1 MVIHGRKLIEVLP
14 LRDLYTDYR
23 SHKRLQVFVHKG
35 RECATC
41 DRVGTLLLV
50 TEDAGGGRHV
60 DLYTDDFV
68 MMTVDHITPKSVAR
82 KIGWGKKAI
91 EKLGNKQPMCG
102 PCNWSKGSKTIS
114 NERLAQS
121 QRDKKKH
128 QSQSPKGVEII
139 RKMVYNENIFNRN
152 LEGVV

>member
-1 MVIHGRKLIEVLP
+1 MVINGRLLIEVLP

-50 TEDAGGGRHV
+50 TEDKGGQRHV

-68 MMTVDHITPKSVAR
+68 MMTVDHIMPKSQ
-82 KIGWGKKAI
+82 GKKLGWSRRAI
-91 EKLGNKQPMCG
+91 EKLRNKQCMCS
-102 PCNWSKGSKTIS
+102 PCNGAKGSKIIT

-121 QRDKKKH
+121 QRDKRKH

-139 RKMVYNENIFNRN
+139 RKLVYNENIFNRN
-152 LEGVV
+152 LEGVI